1 MGGDF
6 FMSWAEFKK
15 RIKRRTAHF
24 LELPSDI
31 ILNLPRIVL
40 IGNLQVF
47 IENHKGIIEYTP
59 EIIRIIIDEGEFS
72 ITGND
77 LLLRNIMVD
86 KIIIEGKIKRLE
98 LESV

>member
-1 MGGDF
+1 M
-6 FMSWAEFKK
+6 
-15 RIKRRTAHF
+15 
-24 LELPSDI
+24 
-31 ILNLPRIVL
+31 
-40 IGNLQVF
+40 F

>member
-1 MGGDF
+1 M
-6 FMSWAEFKK
+6 
-15 RIKRRTAHF
+15 
-24 LELPSDI
+24 
-31 ILNLPRIVL
+31 LNLPRIVL

-59 EIIRIIIDEGEFS
+59 EIIRIIIDEGELS

-86 KIIIEGKIKRLE
+86 EIIIEGKIKRLE